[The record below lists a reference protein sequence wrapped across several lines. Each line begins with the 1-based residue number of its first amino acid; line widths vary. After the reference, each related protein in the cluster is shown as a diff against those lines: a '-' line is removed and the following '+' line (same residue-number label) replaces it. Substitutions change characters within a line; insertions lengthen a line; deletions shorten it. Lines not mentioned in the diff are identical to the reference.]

1 MAALTAQPPGI
12 TTNSWVM
19 HLPPGGGNSA
29 TRNTMSCTAM
39 PTHRMA
45 GALEEGTV
53 ALHPAADDVM
63 RDGDRRRTGQALGMF
78 AHQHRGA
85 LILAEPAQA
94 DELVLVHRQIFVQG
108 FSMGADHQ
116 RHRKR
121 PGLRVEILNPPAFN
135 AGLL

>member
-12 TTNSWVM
+12 TANSLVM
-19 HLPPGGGNSA
+19 HFSPGRGNSA

-39 PTHRMA
+39 PTHRTE
-45 GALEEGTV
+45 GAPLEEGTV

-78 AHQHRGA
+78 THQHRGA

-108 FSMGADHQ
+108 LGVGADHH

-121 PGLRVEILNPPAFN
+121 PWL
-135 AGLL
+135 

>member
-1 MAALTAQPPGI
+1 MSWLLTVSPGWPSGPAKCARPPSRATAMAALTAQPPGI
-12 TTNSWVM
+12 TANSLVM

-85 LILAEPAQA
+85 
-94 DELVLVHRQIFVQG
+94 
-108 FSMGADHQ
+108 
-116 RHRKR
+116 
-121 PGLRVEILNPPAFN
+121 
-135 AGLL
+135 